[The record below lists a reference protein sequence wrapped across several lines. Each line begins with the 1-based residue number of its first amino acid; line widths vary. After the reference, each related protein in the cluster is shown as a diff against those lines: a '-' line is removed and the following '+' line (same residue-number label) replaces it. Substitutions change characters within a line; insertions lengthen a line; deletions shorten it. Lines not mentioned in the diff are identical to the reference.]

1 MTRHIELYLVPYDSG
16 HREIRTGC
24 GPARFL
30 ERGVDQFLRDRGHQ
44 VSVRW
49 IESHAALPT
58 ENGTTFELIR
68 NLAGA
73 VRSSVS
79 RGALPVLL
87 AGNCNSSV
95 GALAGTGPTQP
106 GLVWFDA
113 HGDFNTPETT
123 ESGFLD
129 GMGLAMATGR
139 CWKTILSAV
148 PGFAPLLEANVLH
161 VGARDLDVEEER
173 MLRASDVT
181 LVAPGDL
188 GAADVEKAVE
198 RALLDLRKRVGT
210 IYLHIDIDVLDLG
223 EVMPNHL
230 AVPGGLSIQ
239 TVQACI
245 RMAGEL
251 FDVCGCCL
259 ASYDPAY
266 DVDDQVLRAGMRLL
280 EAVVL

>member
-1 MTRHIELYLVPYDSG
+1 MTRHIDLHLVPYDSG
-16 HREIRTGC
+16 HRDTRTGS
-24 GPARFL
+24 GPGRLL
-30 ERGVDQFLRDRGHQ
+30 ERGVDRLLRDLGHQ

-49 IESHAALPT
+49 IEPRAVLPT

-68 NLAGA
+68 YLAEA

-79 RGALPVLL
+79 RGALPILL

-95 GALAGTGPTQP
+95 GALAGIGPTRP

-129 GMGLAMATGR
+129 GMGLAMTTGR
-139 CWKTILSAV
+139 CWRRVLSAV
-148 PGFAPLLEANVLH
+148 PGFAPLPELHVLH
-161 VGARDLDVEEER
+161 VGARDLDIEEER
-173 MLRASDVT
+173 MLRASDVA
-181 LVAPGDL
+181 LVTPRDL
-188 GAADVEKAVE
+188 GSADVEKAVE
-198 RALLDLRKRVGT
+198 TALLGLRKRVSR

-230 AVPGGLSIQ
+230 AVPGGLAVG
-239 TVQACI
+239 TVEASI
-245 RMAGEL
+245 RMAREL

-259 ASYDPAY
+259 ASFDPAY
-266 DVDDQVLRAGMRLL
+266 DVDDQVLRAGVRLL